1 MEVENMNN
9 NSNKTINFVIENQHI
24 KEVNR
29 NILKMMTDLSN
40 FQIGNLFCLIN
51 SNIIYV
57 LNFILNKIF
66 SKNS

>member
-1 MEVENMNN
+1 MNN